1 MTPNLNKIQ
10 ATTAPKIARR
20 IVIPKI
26 KLQLIFSF
34 WKCNIAQMGKERT
47 KIIMKAFSATNQV
60 SYI

>member
-1 MTPNLNKIQ
+1 MKNNTGMSRKVDELG
-10 ATTAPKIARR
+10 R

-34 WKCNIAQMGKERT
+34 WKCNIAKMGKERT
-47 KIIMKAFSATNQV
+47 KVIMKAFSATNQV